1 VVRQG
6 RLTQGQNRAIERSW
20 GRFGIEPSSGETLSL
35 PRVFGNPN
43 PVWMEIGF
51 GNGENLLQLA
61 LSHPEWNLLG
71 VEVHRPGIGRLLLAL
86 ETQGVA
92 NVGLLQADAM
102 EILRYYLR
110 PASLQGLLVLFPDPW
125 PKQRHHK
132 RRLVQAEFA
141 TLAARALETGGLLQ
155 MATDWEDYAQQMLQ
169 VMDAVPELLNLAGA
183 GQFAPRQPD
192 RPVTRFERRGQ
203 GLGHGVWEL
212 LYRRR

>member
-1 VVRQG
+1 MRQG

-20 GRFGIEPSSGETLSL
+20 GRFGIEIPAGERLDL
-35 PRVFGNPN
+35 PAVFGNSN

-61 LSHPEWNLLG
+61 LNHPQWNLLG

-92 NVGLLQADAM
+92 NVRLLQADAM
-102 EILRYYLR
+102 EILRHYLR

-183 GQFAPRQPD
+183 GQFAPRQPG

-203 GLGHGVWEL
+203 DLGHGVWEV

>member
-1 VVRQG
+1 
-6 RLTQGQNRAIERSW
+6 
-20 GRFGIEPSSGETLSL
+20 
-35 PRVFGNPN
+35 
-43 PVWMEIGF
+43 MEIGF

-92 NVGLLQADAM
+92 NVRLLQADAM
-102 EILRYYLR
+102 EILRHYLR

-169 VMDAVPELLNLAGA
+169 VMDAVPELLNLSGA

-203 GLGHGVWEL
+203 GLGHGVWEV